1 MLRRI
6 RDKAVMKRMAGS
18 ALCGLAVAL
27 VAWTVVSTAAEA
39 RYCRRPGYPPGCVAH
54 PVAKPGAGAPGVGV
68 VPGAGA
74 GAPGV
79 GVAPRPGVGAY
90 GAGAAPGVGYGAP
103 GAGVQPYNAGGPVN
117 RPGYR

>member
-1 MLRRI
+1 MRQTGR
-6 RDKAVMKRMAGS
+6 AVLFGLIAGV
-18 ALCGLAVAL
+18 AGLAAL
-27 VAWTVVSTAAEA
+27 PDAAHA
-39 RYCRRPGYPPGCVAH
+39 RYCHRPGVPPGCVAR
-54 PVAKPGAGAPGVGV
+54 PVARPAAVPGAGAPGVGV

-90 GAGAAPGVGYGAP
+90 GAGATPGVGYGAP